1 MSTAHF
7 TRTAYKSGGQG
18 RAAQRI
24 QYITREGSYSPA
36 EARISH
42 QGLEAGTARQRED
55 LVQWEHH
62 NLPTWA
68 QEDPV
73 RYFSAAE
80 RYEGANRVAYT
91 EWRFS
96 LPREL
101 SRAQQVDA
109 AHDVLQAAFG
119 DRHPY
124 VWALHDPPAADG
136 GSQPHVHVLWSAR
149 TLDAHDRTLDT
160 YFKKYNRAH
169 TERGGAEKALD
180 SYHFGSVKAARVL
193 YTDVMNL
200 HLERAGHA
208 ARLHPDRLR
217 DRGFDRTPEPRL
229 DPSDSNAFKFKHT
242 ITPAMQQV
250 LDHRAAR
257 GQYVDAEQAQAR
269 TYWEQRRETLA
280 LDFAAT
286 PGERVACIA
295 WAHHQSLTGT
305 PAQTPAAEL
314 ARQTAHLT
322 QEIAGLE
329 RYHRTLVKEQQLEQ
343 AYERTGRFRSPA
355 SAREVE
361 RVLSEAPRH
370 GLAVEPARRA
380 VPQRSVQ
387 QSLAQVLEHL
397 RDEPP
402 QGGAALRVRL
412 FGRDRERERDEGRDL
427 GMGF

>member
-1 MSTAHF
+1 MATAHF
-7 TRTAYKSGGQG
+7 TRTVYKSGGQG
-18 RAAQRI
+18 CAAQRI
-24 QYITREGSYSPA
+24 QYITRTGPYSPA
-36 EARISH
+36 EARIRH
-42 QGLEAGTARQRED
+42 QGLEAGTVRLRED
-55 LVQWEHH
+55 LVQWAHA
-62 NLPTWA
+62 NLPAWA
-68 QEDPV
+68 TDDPV
-73 RYFSAAE
+73 HYFSAAE

-101 SRAQQVDA
+101 SHAQYLDA

-119 DRHPY
+119 AKHPY

-149 TLDAHDRTLDT
+149 TLDVHDRTPDT

-169 TERGGAEKALD
+169 PERGGAEKAPD

-217 DRGFDRTPEPRL
+217 DRGFARPPEPRL
-229 DPSDSNAFKFKHT
+229 APSDSNAFKFTHT

-250 LDHRAAR
+250 LAHRAAR
-257 GQYVDAEQAQAR
+257 GPSAAAEQADAQR
-269 TYWEQRRETLA
+269 YWQQRRETLA
-280 LDFAAT
+280 LDFTAT
-286 PGERVACIA
+286 PGERLACIA
-295 WAHHQSLTGT
+295 WAHHQTLTQP
-305 PAQTPAAEL
+305 PARTSAAEL
-314 ARQTAHLT
+314 ARQVAHLS

-329 RYHRTLVKEQQLEQ
+329 RYHRTLVKEHVLEQ
-343 AYERTGRFRSPA
+343 AYERTGRQRSPA

-361 RVLSEAPRH
+361 RVLDAGRQH
-370 GLAVEPARRA
+370 GIAVEPVQHE
-380 VPQRSVQ
+380 VPQHQVQ
-387 QSLAQVLEHL
+387 DLLAQVLEQT
-397 RDEPP
+397 RDK
-402 QGGAALRVRL
+402 
-412 FGRDRERERDEGRDL
+412 GRDL